1 MYKIGDKLVHPSYGA
16 GELKSIEQMV
26 NSYGMDAVKKEYYVL
41 EMFLNGER
49 IMVPVENAEAVGIRP
64 IIKKKDVQSIVEL
77 LDSKPDMTVDNWTKR
92 HHDNLEKIKSG
103 DVYALTEVIRDLYYR
118 NVAKGLSSRERKMLI
133 NAKRI
138 LLSELSVV
146 MGEDFKALEEKL
158 RSHFINEIEE

>member
-16 GELKSIEQMV
+16 GELKSIEQIV
-26 NSYGMDAVKKEYYVL
+26 NSYGMDASKKEYYVL

-49 IMVPVENAEAVGIRP
+49 IMVPVENADAVGIRP
-64 IIKKKDVQSIVEL
+64 IIKKEDVQSIVEL

-146 MGEDFKALEEKL
+146 MGEDYKALEEKL

>member
-16 GELKSIEQMV
+16 GELKSIEQMMS
-26 NSYGMDAVKKEYYVL
+26 SYGMDATKKEYYIL

-64 IIKKKDVQSIVEL
+64 IIKKKEVQSVIEL
-77 LDSKPDMTVDNWTKR
+77 LDSTPDMTVDNWTKR

-118 NVAKGLSSRERKMLI
+118 NISKGLSSRERKMLI

>member
-26 NSYGMDAVKKEYYVL
+26 NRYGAETVKMEYYVL
-41 EMFLNGER
+41 EMYLNNER
-49 IMVPVENAEAVGIRP
+49 IMVPVENADAVGIRP
-64 IIKKKDVQSIVEL
+64 IITKECVQSVMDL
-77 LDSKPDMTVDNWTKR
+77 LDTKPDLTVENWTKR

-103 DVYALTEVIRDLYYR
+103 DIYALTEVIRDLYYR
-118 NVAKGLSSRERKMLI
+118 NISKGLSSRERKMLI

-146 MGEDFKALEEKL
+146 MGEDYKALEEKL
-158 RSHFINEIEE
+158 RNHFLSEIED